1 MARPLVPWSD
11 RDLRRRCKVL
21 REQLQAAASDV
32 VSATELAD
40 YWPGGKENTIPEP
53 RGQWIYCFA
62 NYTRLADRLRA
73 DYAAVDPDDAERAR
87 AAAQQDAPVPVTLV
101 NGTTVHVH
109 PLGYVALEF
118 LTTLD
123 RTVTL
128 AQELAATV
136 AMQRTAASE
145 QALVLEPLV
154 RAHAVRLWAWILT
167 HGSADLPFDPFAE
180 DPEPP
185 AWTLLLMPEDLLALY
200 AAHREVNAR
209 RNMMIAS
216 LFPADT
222 KADVRLSLSGFIG
235 AYAHEK
241 GKDSVE
247 YMRRFALGKIF
258 AQAVSAAQQHEAA
271 MAAAKKRTAPTEL
284 A

>member
-1 MARPLVPWSD
+1 MASAPAPWSAA
-11 RDLRRRCKVL
+11 DLRRRCRQL
-21 REQLQAAASDV
+21 REQLTVAASDV
-32 VSATELAD
+32 VGADELAA
-40 YWPGGKENTIPEP
+40 YWPGGDQNQIVG
-53 RGQWIYCFA
+53 RGKWIFCFA
-62 NYTRLADRLRA
+62 QLIRLCDRLRETPTA
-73 DYAAVDPDDAERAR
+73 PELALAERAR
-87 AAAQQDAPVPVTLV
+87 ADAQADTPAAVTLV

-123 RTVTL
+123 RTVAL
-128 AQELAATV
+128 AQELAASV
-136 AMQRTAASE
+136 ALQRTPASE

-167 HGSADLPFDPFAE
+167 HGSADLPFDPFLE

-185 AWTLLLMPEDLLALY
+185 AWTSLLMPEDLLALY

-216 LFPADT
+216 LFPSET
-222 KADVRLSLSGFIG
+222 KADVRLSLAGFIG

-241 GKDSVE
+241 GKDAAE

-271 MAAAKKRTAPTEL
+271 MAAAKKRSPPAEQG
-284 A
+284 